1 MTRRRSL
8 KMLMVAC
15 LSSTAII
22 PLWAG
27 GASSQIDA
35 MPSIPAVDLLRMA
48 NVAAPPDG
56 VSLRLHMDFPEDA
69 PLVAGGLTIYSL
81 TATVSPEGVSQVE
94 HAATAQET
102 SAAAGGVDECS
113 DPAFTPSSSLWGAED
128 MPIKW
133 RMHRRSFPREL
144 DNYRTKRVIRKA
156 HRVWPRAQTDC
167 STSDKVGFSFNYL
180 GPSNRSVK
188 YDGTN
193 LVEFGELDGP
203 LATNYTWY
211 QGSEMLEVDLRLNKA
226 YSWTPRYGGNRY
238 NIQNV
243 VAHEIG
249 HQIGLE
255 DLGDPHGALT
265 MFARIFKGETSKLTL
280 GRGDLKGAGFVSP

>member
-1 MTRRRSL
+1 MS
-8 KMLMVAC
+8 AC
-15 LSSTAII
+15 LFGTAIV

-27 GASSQIDA
+27 GASSRIDA
-35 MPSIPAVDLLRMA
+35 LPVIPAADLLRMA
-48 NVAAPPDG
+48 NVAAPTDG

-69 PLVAGGLTIYSL
+69 PLVTGGLTIYSL

-102 SAAAGGVDECS
+102 ATAADGVDECT
-113 DPAFTPSSSLWGAED
+113 DPAFTPSSSVWGPED
-128 MPIKW
+128 LPIKW

-167 STSDKVGFSFNYL
+167 SNSDKVTFSFNYL

-211 QGSEMLEVDLRLNKA
+211 RGSEMLEVDLRLNKA
-226 YSWTPRYGGNRY
+226 YSWTPRSGGNRY